1 MSITQINRIRI
12 NEGLFD
18 LSIDLAKGVI
28 SRITPSHNASA
39 SVNTAVARDAG
50 GLQYLPATTD
60 MHIHLDKH
68 FLGEPWRPLQPFITL
83 PGQLAFEKAMLAS
96 LPTTAAERARRL
108 IDLLLSHGTTKI
120 RTHVDVDPQIGIS
133 HLENVLQVREEY
145 RGIMDIEIVA
155 FPQQGLLRSDS
166 VSVMKDALRAGAEY
180 VGGVDPAG
188 LDRQVDRSLDV
199 TFELSAEFNAG
210 VDLHLHDPGHLGL
223 YTISRF
229 ADLTAQAG
237 KGGRTAVSHAY
248 CLGQV
253 TEAESRELA
262 QQLKAND
269 VAIITSV
276 PLDRPMPRVDQLV
289 AEGVTVHVGSDNILD
304 AWSPFGNGDLLARG
318 AKLAEKFGWI
328 LDDQLLQTYPLISAG
343 PLTPKEGDAASFV
356 LVSAANA
363 KHAMASAPLREA
375 VFSGGKLAGGK
386 WAEAAKEISYR

>member
-1 MSITQINRIRI
+1 M
-12 NEGLFD
+12 
-18 LSIDLAKGVI
+18 
-28 SRITPSHNASA
+28 
-39 SVNTAVARDAG
+39 
-50 GLQYLPATTD
+50 
-60 MHIHLDKH
+60 
-68 FLGEPWRPLQPFITL
+68 GEPWKPLQPFVTL
-83 PGQLAFEKAMLAS
+83 PGQLAFEKSMLAS
-96 LPTTAAERARRL
+96 LPTTVAERARRL

-133 HLENVLQVREEY
+133 HVEQVLEVREEY
-145 RGIMDIEIVA
+145 RGVMEIEIVA
-155 FPQQGLLRSDS
+155 FPQQGLLRSNS
-166 VSVMKDALRAGAEY
+166 LPVMKDALRAGAEY

-188 LDRQVDRSLDV
+188 LDRQVDRSLET

-229 ADLTAQAG
+229 ADLTLEAG

-253 TEAESRELA
+253 SEAESRELA
-262 QQLKAND
+262 QQLKANN

-289 AEGVTVHVGSDNILD
+289 AEGVRVHVGSDNILD

-328 LDDQLLQTYPLISAG
+328 LDEGLMQTYPLISAG
-343 PLTPKEGDAASFV
+343 ALTPKVGDSASFM
-356 LVSAANA
+356 LVSAVNV
-363 KHAMASAPLREA
+363 KHAIAAAPLREA
-375 VFSGGKLAGGK
+375 VFSGGKLVGGK
-386 WAEAAKEISYR
+386 WSEALKVASLL

>member
-1 MSITQINRIRI
+1 MEITQINRIRI
-12 NEGLFD
+12 NESLYD
-18 LSIDLAKGVI
+18 LRLDVEKGII
-28 SRITPSHNASA
+28 SHITPSNHASEGA
-39 SVNTAVARDAG
+39 AAAGVRDAE

-68 FLGEPWRPLQPFITL
+68 FLGEPWKPLQPFVTL
-83 PGQLAFEKAMLAS
+83 PGQLAFEKSMLAS
-96 LPTTAAERARRL
+96 LPTTVAERARRL

-133 HLENVLQVREEY
+133 HVEQVLEVREEY
-145 RGIMDIEIVA
+145 RGVMEIEIVA
-155 FPQQGLLRSDS
+155 FPQQGLLRSNS
-166 VSVMKDALRAGAEY
+166 LPVMKDALRAGAEY

-188 LDRQVDRSLDV
+188 LDRQVDRSLET

-229 ADLTAQAG
+229 ADLTLEAG

-253 TEAESRELA
+253 SEAESRELA
-262 QQLKAND
+262 QQLKANN

-289 AEGVTVHVGSDNILD
+289 AEGVRVHVGSDNILD

-328 LDDQLLQTYPLISAG
+328 LDEGLMQTYPLISAG
-343 PLTPKEGDAASFV
+343 ALTPKVGDSASFM
-356 LVSAANA
+356 LVSAVNV
-363 KHAMASAPLREA
+363 KHAIAAAPLREA
-375 VFSGGKLAGGK
+375 VFSGGKLVGGK
-386 WAEAAKEISYR
+386 WSEALKVASLL

>member
-1 MSITQINRIRI
+1 MSITQINRIQI
-12 NEGLFD
+12 NDLLFD
-18 LSIDLAKGVI
+18 IKLDMEKGII
-28 SRITPSHNASA
+28 SHITPSHPASGG
-39 SVNTAVARDAG
+39 AVGAGIRDAE
-50 GLQYLPATTD
+50 GLHYLPAMTD

-68 FLGEPWRPLQPFITL
+68 FLGEPWKPLQPFITL
-83 PGQLAFEKAMLAS
+83 PGQLKFEKSMLAS
-96 LPTTAAERARRL
+96 LPTTVAERARRL
-108 IDLLLSHGTTKI
+108 IDLLLRQGTTKI

-145 RGIMDIEIVA
+145 RGVMEIEIVA

-166 VSVMKDALRAGAEY
+166 KQVMKDALRAGAEY

-188 LDRQVDRSLDV
+188 LDRQVDRSLEA

-229 ADLTAQAG
+229 AELTAQAD
-237 KGGRTAVSHAY
+237 KGGRAAVSHAY

-253 TEAESRELA
+253 TEAESREIA

-289 AEGVTVHVGSDNILD
+289 AEGVRVHVGSDNILD

-318 AKLAEKFGWI
+318 AKLAEKLGWI
-328 LDDQLLQTYPLISAG
+328 LDDALLQTYPLLSSG
-343 PLTPKEGDAASFV
+343 SLTPQVGDPASFM
-356 LVSAANA
+356 LVPANNA

-375 VFSGGKLAGGK
+375 AFSRGKLVGGK
-386 WAEAAKEISYR
+386 WAEMERAVSVR